1 MRHTFEATPDAEP
14 KKSAKPKAA
23 ARQTS
28 RERLILAGGALARQS
43 GFAATGLDA
52 LAAAANLTSGAF
64 YAQFRSK
71 AELLNA
77 IVTNDMTVLLNT
89 FAGNSPA
96 KMRRAMTRYLSLLH
110 AENPA
115 QGCPIPA
122 LGAEIARAD
131 TATRENFETHIL
143 KLQASFTELLG
154 NDQQAWVMLSQAIG
168 AQVIARAMASTEAR
182 TRLLDAVLQDA
193 LAQMPAAEPTQP

>member
-1 MRHTFEATPDAEP
+1 MRHTPE
-14 KKSAKPKAA
+14 AKPAVQSEANASAKAA

-28 RERLILAGGALARQS
+28 RERLILAGGALARQA

-71 AELLNA
+71 AELLDA
-77 IVTNDMTVLLNT
+77 IVANDMAMLLNT
-89 FAGNSPA
+89 FDGHSPA
-96 KMRRAMTRYLSLLH
+96 KMRRAMARYVSLQH
-110 AENPA
+110 AETPA
-115 QGCPIPA
+115 LGCPIPA

-131 TATRENFETHIL
+131 IGTRENFEAHML
-143 KLQASFTELLG
+143 KLQASFAELLG

-182 TRLLDAVLQDA
+182 QNLLDAVLQDA
-193 LAQMPAAEPTQP
+193 LAQMPA

>member
-1 MRHTFEATPDAEP
+1 M
-14 KKSAKPKAA
+14 SGQSKPQSETKQA
-23 ARQTS
+23 S
-28 RERLILAGGALARQS
+28 RERLIQAGGALAKQS
-43 GFAATGLDA
+43 GFAGTGLDA

-71 AELLNA
+71 AELLDA
-77 IVTNDMTVLLNT
+77 IIRHDMTIMRNT
-89 FAGNSPA
+89 FDGHSPA
-96 KMRRAMTRYLSLLH
+96 RMRKAMTRYLSLQH

-115 QGCPIPA
+115 QGCSIPA

-131 TATRENFETHIL
+131 ATTRESFETHML
-143 KLQASFTELLG
+143 QLQAVFAELLG

-182 TRLLDAVLQDA
+182 ENLLDAVLQDA
-193 LAQMPAAEPTQP
+193 LAQMPSAFEP